1 MALMKK
7 SVPGPSMTRI
17 EIICGIVYL
26 PIYMIG
32 LSFVLELVFGLLK
45 VKPAEV
51 TANLWYFALNF
62 LFLAL
67 LFRRWLLASV
77 PTGRWKFWPFLQAVI
92 LGFVLYYA
100 LTWLL
105 GMIYQLT
112 GIVPPSPNDN
122 YLGGLAKTQFTTM
135 AISIVILAPFAEE
148 ILFRGVIFGNLR
160 RLSPLAAYL
169 VSVIVFA
176 VIHVVAYIPQI
187 GWQAALLAS
196 IGYLPGGIALAWT
209 YSKADSIWASMIL
222 HAILNGMGLGLLQL
236 EGLG

>member
-1 MALMKK
+1 MAVMKN
-7 SVPGPSMTRI
+7 SVPGPSMTRL
-17 EIICGIVYL
+17 ELVCGILYL
-26 PIYMIG
+26 PIYIIG
-32 LSFVLELVFGLLK
+32 LSFGLELVFGLLK
-45 VKPAEV
+45 VQPTDV

-67 LFRRWLLASV
+67 IFRRWLLASI

-92 LGFVLYYA
+92 LGFALYYA

-105 GMIYQLT
+105 GVIYELT
-112 GIVPPSPNDN
+112 NLVPSTPNDD
-122 YLGGLAKTQFTTM
+122 YLDGLVKARFLTM
-135 AISIVILAPFAEE
+135 AIAIVVLAPFTEE

-160 RLSPLAAYL
+160 RLSPLAAYV
-169 VSVIVFA
+169 VSVVLFA
-176 VIHVVAYIPQI
+176 VVHVASYVPQI
-187 GWQAALLAS
+187 GWQAAALAS

-209 YSKADSIWASMIL
+209 YAKADSIWASMAL